1 MTAANLAAA
10 AHGRRAGMRRRN
22 PTPRQG
28 GGDVCPPPLRI
39 LRRCADDSPDN
50 RAAAD
55 PYPVRA
61 TQRRR
66 RSLSRQ
72 ADGRRCRG
80 GVGRRVPRRPR
91 EGPRRRRRPAGGR
104 RVARIRAPP
113 GRRALQRR
121 PLGGRLRRR
130 PDRALGVHDPRL
142 DRRLRHLARRVA
154 AQARG
159 GRDGA
164 RERDQRGRDPARGGR
179 PARRRP
185 RPAADRARPPDPRRR
200 RDPRGGQARRGDGHG
215 ALRRRRAPRRAPRAE
230 RARPV
235 AGARGRPGAG
245 PLRRLVRALP
255 ALLGWAQGRAGAAA
269 AAGRAGLRRHL
280 PAADPPDRADEPQ
293 GAQQHAR
300 RGARRSRLALRHR
313 LGDGRARRRPPR
325 AGHARGRARAVRG
338 RGRARARHRARP
350 RDQRLGQSPVAQ
362 GAPRVVPPP
371 ARRHDQVRREPAQEV
386 PGHLQR
392 QLGHAPTG
400 GRCGTSCCGSRSCGS
415 SSA

>member
-1 MTAANLAAA
+1 MFRDG
-10 AHGRRAGMRRRN
+10 HEK
-22 PTPRQG
+22 
-28 GGDVCPPPLRI
+28 
-39 LRRCADDSPDN
+39 
-50 RAAAD
+50 
-55 PYPVRA
+55 VRA
-61 TQRRR
+61 VV
-66 RSLSRQ
+66 
-72 ADGRRCRG
+72 AA
-80 GVGRRVPRRPR
+80 
-91 EGPRRRRRPAGGR
+91 RPAGGEWR
-104 RVARIRAPP
+104 GVRAPP

-142 DRRLRHLARRVA
+142 DRRLRHLARRAA

-179 PARRRP
+179 PARRGP
-185 RPAADRARPPDPRRR
+185 RPAADRARAPHPRRR
-200 RDPRGGQARRGDGHG
+200 RDPRGGQARRRDGHG
-215 ALRRRRAPRRAPRAE
+215 AVRRRGAPRRALRAE
-230 RARPV
+230 RARAV

-245 PLRRLVRALP
+245 AASAPGTSSSRAPGAGCKGVQEQLP
-255 ALLGWAQGRAGAAA
+255 
-269 AAGRAGLRRHL
+269 
-280 PAADPPDRADEPQ
+280 
-293 GAQQHAR
+293 
-300 RGARRSRLALRHR
+300 RLAELGFDVIYLPPIHPIGQTNRKGR
-313 LGDGRARRRPPR
+313 NNALVAAPDDPGSPWAIGDGDGRPRRRPPR

-392 QLGHAPTG
+392 QLGH
-400 GRCGTSCCGSRSCGS
+400 GRLAGAVGRAAADHARVGRARREGVPGRQPAHEADPVLGVADRARSTRSTATS
-415 SSA
+415 SSWPRPSPAGR